1 MSAADDMSVCELEA
15 SPEAYGGITTPTSY
29 VFARDKS
36 VTTDDLNKFK
46 EEIREMIQSMM
57 TTHSE
62 LKTITPTLVAIQ
74 QTNLNI
80 ESSIAFLSSQNAE
93 LKNKIEQFE
102 TQSKKD
108 KEHIAMLE
116 DRVEELQ
123 RNYRKNNL
131 EIKNVP
137 KTKDE
142 TRDSLVKMV
151 STLSKNIGCSLLK
164 SDIKDIYRVKSSRS
178 DAKNTSI
185 IVETTSTLIKNDF
198 LKMCKSHNVKRKEKL
213 CTKHLG
219 FTTNEDTPIFI
230 SEQLTAKGARLFFLA
245 RDLAKTKSYKFCWTS
260 FGKVYVRKDENTPIV
275 LIKNESQVHH
285 LLHGA

>member
-1 MSAADDMSVCELEA
+1 MSVCELEA
-15 SPEAYGGITTPTSY
+15 SPEACGGAATPPSY

-36 VTTDDLNKFK
+36 VTTDDFNKFK
-46 EEIREMIQSMM
+46 EEIRGMIQSMM
-57 TTHSE
+57 TIHSE
-62 LKTITPTLVAIQ
+62 LKTITPALVAIQ
-74 QTNLNI
+74 QSNLNI
-80 ESSIAFLSSQNAE
+80 ESSIAFLTSQNAE
-93 LKNKIEQFE
+93 LKSKIEQFE
-102 TQSKKD
+102 TQSKQDRK
-108 KEHIAMLE
+108 HIAMLE

-142 TRDSLVKMV
+142 TRDSLVNMV
-151 STLSKNIGCSLLK
+151 STLSKNIGCNVLK

-198 LKMCKSHNVKRKEKL
+198 LKMCKAHNVKHKEKL

-219 FTTNEDTPIFI
+219 FTTNEYTPIFI
-230 SEQLTAKGARLFFLA
+230 SEQLTAKGSRLFFLA

-260 FGKVYVRKDENTPIV
+260 FGKVYVRKDENTPII
-275 LIKNESQVHH
+275 LIRNESQVHH

>member
-1 MSAADDMSVCELEA
+1 MSVCELEA
-15 SPEAYGGITTPTSY
+15 SPEACGGVTTPTSY

-36 VTTDDLNKFK
+36 VTTDDFNKFK
-46 EEIREMIQSMM
+46 EEIREMVQSMLS
-57 TTHSE
+57 THNE

-80 ESSIAFLSSQNAE
+80 ESSIAFLTSQNAE

-108 KEHIAMLE
+108 REHIAMLE

-142 TRDSLVKMV
+142 TRDSLVNMV
-151 STLSKNIGCSLLK
+151 STLSKNIGCNVLK
-164 SDIKDIYRVKSSRS
+164 SDIKDIYRIKSSRS

-185 IVETTSTLIKNDF
+185 IIETTSTLIKNDF

-213 CTKHLG
+213 CAKHLG

-230 SEQLTAKGARLFFLA
+230 SEQLTVKGSRLFFLA

-260 FGKVYVRKDENTPIV
+260 FGKVYVRKDDNTPII